1 MIRAFLISAVFLL
14 AALANAQTSDG
25 AASKISKTELAK
37 VRKSKYRVL
46 VPTYVPA
53 GFVVKEAKLVVDKEP
68 ALTDWRVR
76 YHNPKTQAEFTV
88 QMASDGLGD
97 IIFSTPDGDVIE
109 PGKSVYGKSPV
120 FGKFEIMSAQKGKY
134 KTAGCNWMEVAQKT
148 FPYFAMVYSEGMD
161 AATIKRIVESLRW
174 LK

>member
-1 MIRAFLISAVFLL
+1 MIRAFLISAVLTVTAF
-14 AALANAQTSDG
+14 AHAQTSNG
-25 AASKISKTELAK
+25 VASKISKTELAK
-37 VRKSKYRVL
+37 GRMSIYRVL

-53 GFVVKEAKLVVDKEP
+53 GFVVKEAKLLIDKEA

-76 YHNPKTQAEFTV
+76 YENPKTKAKFTL

-120 FGKFEIMSAQKGKY
+120 FGKFEVMTAHKGTY
-134 KTAGCNWMEVAQKT
+134 RTAGCNWIELGKKT
-148 FPYFAMVYSEGMD
+148 YPHFVMVYSDGID
-161 AATIKRIVESLRW
+161 GGTVKRIVEGLRW

>member
-1 MIRAFLISAVFLL
+1 MLRALAFSALL
-14 AALANAQTSDG
+14 AIVALSSAQTSDG

-46 VPTYVPA
+46 VPTYVPT

-76 YHNPKTQAEFTV
+76 YHNPKTKAEFTV

-120 FGKFEIMSAQKGKY
+120 FGKFEVMSAQKGKY
-134 KTAGCNWMEVAQKT
+134 RTAGCNWLDVAPKT
-148 FPYFAMVYSEGMD
+148 FPRFAMVYSEGMD
-161 AATIKRIVESLRW
+161 AATIKRIVEGLRW